1 MATTATTRR
10 PGVVTFVGVLLYI
23 QAFLAAV
30 GAAAAFFVLA
40 AGDGSQ
46 TGLTDDNLWT
56 AGLAE
61 ATAFVVLLVAA
72 MRLMGGS
79 RGARTFVAVVVGIRL
94 ALVVWVMLTHHTGGF
109 LWNGII
115 SAAMSLFILWAMY
128 GNDASE
134 AYFGD

>member
-1 MATTATTRR
+1 MAATATIKR

-30 GAAAAFFVLA
+30 GAAAAFYVLA
-40 AGDGSQ
+40 VGEGSEA
-46 TGLTDDNLWT
+46 GLTDTNLWT
-56 AGLAE
+56 AGIAETVAFLILLA
-61 ATAFVVLLVAA
+61 AA
-72 MRLMGGS
+72 MNLMGGS

-115 SAAMSLFILWAMY
+115 AAAMSLFILWALY
-128 GNDASE
+128 GHDASE